1 MQWEQ
6 SAIEQLEELVRVV
19 REPFREIIKN
29 SAQRHAE
36 RYAANHQRPHVTS
49 KDAVLGF
56 LRSRSHKLN
65 AEGSMLL
72 KEHGIDESEFTVY
85 DKDEGK

>member
-6 SAIEQLEELVRVV
+6 SAVEELVQVV
-19 REPFREIIKN
+19 RDPFREIIKN
-29 SAQRHAE
+29 SAQAHAE
-36 RYAANHQRPHVTS
+36 RYAARHQRPHVTS

-56 LRSRSHKLN
+56 LRARSHKLN

-72 KEHGIDESEFTVY
+72 KEHGIEESEFTKY
-85 DKDEGK
+85 ARDEEI

>member
-6 SAIEQLEELVRVV
+6 SAVEKLDDLVRVV
-19 REPFREIIKN
+19 RDPFREIIKN
-29 SAQRHAE
+29 SAQAHAE
-36 RYAANHQRPHVTS
+36 RYAAVRRNPHVTI

-56 LRSRSHKLN
+56 LRARSHKLN

-72 KEHGIDESEFTVY
+72 KEHGMEEKDFVNY
-85 DKDEGK
+85 DKENAL